1 MKHLTLDEFALRVR
15 KITPEARL
23 IYDDRT
29 LSLNEMKVKINE
41 IWMLYFLGTQYQEK
55 YCTDYL
61 EQLMDLIQEKLNE
74 RIVEKYENFIK
85 S

>member
-1 MKHLTLDEFALRVR
+1 MNHLTLDEFALRVR

-41 IWMLYFLGTQYQEK
+41 IWMMYFLGTQYQEK
-55 YCTDYL
+55 YCIDYL

-74 RIVEKYENFIK
+74 TLNG
-85 S
+85 

>member
-41 IWMLYFLGTQYQEK
+41 IWMMYFLGTQYQEK
-55 YCTDYL
+55 YCIDYL

-74 RIVEKYENFIK
+74 TLNG
-85 S
+85 